1 MQDFEL
7 LNSSKI
13 RELIQ
18 TKSHFQAKYENL
30 KILNL
35 NLEQVS
41 RISDAK
47 SQLRT
52 RLNNDNSFRRFS
64 PVARPEV
71 PLGTE
76 GQRTGVLLV
85 LGLTGGGFH
94 QGRSD
99 THYFTPTKYSLVDRT
114 KLIFNYK

>member
-18 TKSHFQAKYENL
+18 TKSHFQARYENL

-71 PLGTE
+71 P
-76 GQRTGVLLV
+76 V
-85 LGLTGGGFH
+85 LGLTGGGSH

-99 THYFTPTKYSLVDRT
+99 THYFTPTKYSLVDIT
-114 KLIFNYK
+114 KLIFTYK